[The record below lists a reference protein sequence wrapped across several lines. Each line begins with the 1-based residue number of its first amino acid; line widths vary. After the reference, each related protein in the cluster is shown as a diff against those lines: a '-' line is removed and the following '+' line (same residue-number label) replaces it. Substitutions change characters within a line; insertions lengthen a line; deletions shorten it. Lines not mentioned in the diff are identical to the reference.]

1 MRVETKPTVTIQ
13 LLETSTEQRPT
24 AEVNAV
30 QTRSQTKAGK
40 RLTVPKSTIPK
51 PKTIQRKNQIIKDN
65 IETQHT
71 KTNDDNADHNQSS
84 KDLNHD
90 SPISSNEPELFVNQN
105 LNDENI
111 TEDPDYTYAEP
122 TLSDSKFQTTTSAM
136 DKELNNLAQEDV
148 ILPEDE
154 MQRYLDDNEKNE
166 MGVSDKLDQ
175 PEESESMDL
184 DEEDKKNNSLG
195 YLHSLEPG
203 DLSPSAVENISN
215 EHNIIHDEE
224 LGGDADVKY
233 LRRKR
238 TSRFDIPDKQ
248 TFFEK
253 MPTDNI
259 QVSMSLADFLGISP
273 EYRKDLHE
281 KTKGIL
287 VARAGPMNAP
297 KYEANETVITN
308 FNNHINAANH
318 IYIPAKIQNRD
329 VTLKYDTALQVSLI
343 NPKTLE
349 GLKVKWSELSPA
361 VKVIGVN
368 KDEALVE
375 KGVAIDIL
383 VHFVPLT
390 AHLLVHD
397 ATPVGQ
403 ILLGLPFQNEH
414 KLSIGFNNDDKRELR
429 FKVDGKVLKFPVQQI
444 GKESFQ
450 IDQYPEFQCNETNV
464 GNQLDELLTTSF
476 QESKATTDEMHYF
489 IMKCA
494 DVTDV
499 FYIKGGHP
507 GRLKPEFHPP
517 VQIKLRDKNAFWR
530 CKSIPLGIK
539 RPAAVEILSDMLKNG
554 QLQYSSAA
562 YRNPWFLIPKK
573 DGRHRMLIDLR
584 ELNKHVELEGGH
596 PQSTDELTSE
606 LSGRLFNTLIDVQ
619 NAYFQ
624 VPLDSTTNDVTSFN
638 SPLGLLKYAVLPQ
651 GYLNLVSEF
660 SSILQKI
667 LSPVAKDVICF
678 IDDIAICGPT
688 VEELSESLMKEHLDK
703 VHQVLQLLTQAG
715 LKINPAKL
723 KIAVEDCE
731 FLGYRITPEGKTII
745 RGQVDA
751 LTHYPRPTTQKKME
765 SFLGLVNYY
774 RQLIVGFAE
783 LTAPLYDLVL
793 KAKEHP
799 QHQLEWNSQTI
810 SYYNHIIRVLTSSPV
825 LQPFNEKQITT
836 IHTDASTESWG
847 GVLQNTDANGVTR
860 MVLCYSGKFHGS
872 ERHYTIYEKELFSIY
887 LTLNAIQSLLVG
899 YKDILYI
906 YCDNKALV
914 TVLDK
919 PLENSHFVNRT
930 YKWLNYIRSFNYMII
945 HIDGKQNVIAD
956 ALSRCHMSSPQA
968 ESYAIEEVR
977 ALFKKSLDPTI
988 LAEVN
993 TTHIITDVNHSY
1005 KGINVQN
1012 IQDYLKT
1019 LEVPSKYLKSKDL
1032 RRFTNRALEFYLL
1045 DNKLYKRG
1053 KDGSYSRKVVTTSDE
1068 VRYLFQLAHDARGHL
1083 GLEACF
1089 NLLNCHAFIPN
1100 LYRRLKS
1107 YVNSCLHCQKQGPP
1121 SFQRDPL
1128 YFHLPGG
1135 LFHTIVCDCVKI
1147 EHIIIVVAR
1156 DEFLAWAEARIL
1168 PELTAEAVA
1177 DFLFEAFIA
1186 RTGAFDTLKTDNGP
1200 EFANKILRRLLDIH
1214 GIKATYSVP
1223 YHPQGNGMIEA
1234 SHKRIIRFMQ
1244 LLPPRVNF
1252 QHALLT
1258 ALWVDRTTV
1267 RKRTGFSPQY
1277 LVYGFE
1283 GHSPLRSFLDIT
1295 PKHTSYTED
1304 ELFKFRFR
1312 QLYHRTTQIE
1322 SALDTQR
1329 KARERQKANFDDRYD
1344 TTTTLQVGD
1353 LVLVTDKNQGQLGKL
1368 AYRWAGPYKVW
1379 RKLSRTYYLQSLSG
1393 IKILRCYTREMLKPY
1408 ILRTP
1413 HT

>member
-1 MRVETKPTVTIQ
+1 MKAQRST
-13 LLETSTEQRPT
+13 TSEDDT
-24 AEVNAV
+24 
-30 QTRSQTKAGK
+30 S
-40 RLTVPKSTIPK
+40 PK
-51 PKTIQRKNQIIKDN
+51 
-65 IETQHT
+65 
-71 KTNDDNADHNQSS
+71 QSS
-84 KDLNHD
+84 NAPD
-90 SPISSNEPELFVNQN
+90 STNPELTNNLTPFVNQH
-105 LNDENI
+105 L
-111 TEDPDYTYAEP
+111 TEDDISTDPDYTYTEP
-122 TLSDSKFQTTTSAM
+122 PLSEQKFQTTPSAM
-136 DKELNNLAQEDV
+136 DKELNNLAQEGT
-148 ILPEDE
+148 ILPEEE
-154 MQRYLDDNEKNE
+154 MLQFLNDDAGNE
-166 MGVSDKLDQ
+166 V
-175 PEESESMDL
+175 EEPNKIEIMDV
-184 DEEDKKNNSLG
+184 DEEEDRNNDNLESP
-195 YLHSLEPG
+195 HDLEPG
-203 DLSPSAVENISN
+203 DLSPNALDKLTDESENQQ
-215 EHNIIHDEE
+215 DET
-224 LGGDADVKY
+224 LGDDTSIRL

-238 TSRFDIPDKQ
+238 TSRFDMPDKQ

-253 MPTDNI
+253 MPTENI
-259 QVSMSLADFLGISP
+259 QVTMSLADFLGISP
-273 EYRKDLHE
+273 EYRKDIHE
-281 KTKGIL
+281 RTKGIL

-297 KYEANETVITN
+297 KYEVNETVIINPNEHTN
-308 FNNHINAANH
+308 DADQ

-343 NPKTLE
+343 NPKTLD
-349 GLKVKWSELSPA
+349 GLNVKWSKLSPA
-361 VKVIGVN
+361 VRIIGVN
-368 KDEALVE
+368 KDEVLVE
-375 KGVAIDIL
+375 KGVAIDIFI
-383 VHFVPLT
+383 HFIPLT

-429 FKVDGKVLKFPVQQI
+429 FKVDGKVLKFPVQQV
-444 GKESFQ
+444 GRESFQ
-450 IDQYPEFQCNETNV
+450 VNQYPEIQCNEATSA
-464 GNQLDELLTTSF
+464 NQLEELLTTSF
-476 QESKATTDEMHYF
+476 NGSKATAEEMRYF
-489 IMKCA
+489 ISKCA

-499 FYIKGGHP
+499 FYVKGGHP
-507 GRLKPEFHPP
+507 GRLKPEVHPP

-539 RPAAVEILSDMLKNG
+539 RPAAVEILSEMLKNG

-624 VPLDSTTNDVTSFN
+624 VPLDPTTNDVTSFN

-688 VEELSESLMKEHLDK
+688 VEDLSESLMKEHLDK
-703 VHQVLQLLTQAG
+703 VHQVLQLLAHAG

-723 KIAVEDCE
+723 KVAVEDCE

-751 LTHYPRPTTQKKME
+751 LTNYPRPTTQKKME

-783 LTAPLYDLVL
+783 LTAPLYDLIL

-799 QHQLEWNSQTI
+799 KHLLEWDDQTI
-810 SYYNHIIRVLTSSPV
+810 NYFQHIIRVLTSCPV
-825 LQPFNEKQITT
+825 LQPFNDKQITT

-847 GVLQNTDANGVTR
+847 GVLQNTDAHGVTR

-887 LTLNAIQSLLVG
+887 LTLNAIQPLLVG

-945 HIDGKQNVIAD
+945 HIDGKRNVIAD
-956 ALSRCHMSSPQA
+956 ALSRCHLSSLQA
-968 ESYAIEEVR
+968 ENYAVEEVR
-977 ALFKKSLDPTI
+977 NLFRNSLDPTI

-993 TTHIITDVNHSY
+993 TVNIITNANNSY
-1005 KGINVQN
+1005 KGINVHYIQN
-1012 IQDYLKT
+1012 YLKT
-1019 LEVPSKYLKSKDL
+1019 LEIPTTFLKSKDL
-1032 RRFTNRALEFYLL
+1032 KRFTNRALEFYLQ
-1045 DNKLYKRG
+1045 DGKLYKRG
-1053 KDGSYSRKVVTTSDE
+1053 KDGSYTRKVITNSNE
-1068 VRYLFQLAHDARGHL
+1068 VRNLFQLTHDARGHL

-1100 LYRRLKS
+1100 LYRRLKA
-1107 YVNSCLHCQKQGPP
+1107 YTTSCLHCQKQGPATL
-1121 SFQRDPL
+1121 QRDPL
-1128 YFHLPGG
+1128 YFHLPAG
-1135 LFHTIVCDCVKI
+1135 LFHTVVCDCVKI
-1147 EHIIIVVAR
+1147 GNIVIVVAR

-1168 PELTAEAVA
+1168 PELSAEAVA
-1177 DFLFEAFIA
+1177 DFIFDAFIA
-1186 RTGAFDTLKTDNGP
+1186 RVGSFHTLKTDNGP
-1200 EFANKILRRLLDIH
+1200 EFANRILRRLLDIH

-1295 PKHTSYTED
+1295 PKHTTYTED

-1329 KARERQKANFDDRYD
+1329 NARERQKVKFDERYD
-1344 TTTTLQVGD
+1344 TTTILQVGD
-1353 LVLVTDKNQGQLGKL
+1353 LVLVTDKNQGPQGKL
-1368 AYRWAGPYKVW
+1368 AQRWAGPYKVW
-1379 RKLSRTYYLQSLSG
+1379 RKLSRIYHLQSLSG
-1393 IKILRCYTREMLKPY
+1393 IKILRCYTREMIKPY
-1408 ILRTP
+1408 VLRSTQI
-1413 HT
+1413 